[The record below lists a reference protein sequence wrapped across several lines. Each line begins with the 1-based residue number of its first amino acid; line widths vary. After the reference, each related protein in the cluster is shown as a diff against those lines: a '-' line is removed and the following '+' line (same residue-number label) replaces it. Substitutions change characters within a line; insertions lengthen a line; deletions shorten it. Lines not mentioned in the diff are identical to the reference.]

1 MRTRLYPPTRVCPSR
16 RPASA
21 RDACSPFP
29 CLPHCPVV
37 SPRGSGEGEKG
48 CLSPP
53 RSFNMPEP
61 LRLCPAPPGDAWGGG
76 GAEGSSGRRAH
87 LCSAGRARRVTR
99 AGEEVRERARLRA
112 LGEPRA
118 PMHPAALAEPLC
130 RLVTT
135 AYTEHRAS
143 QPWLLA
149 CQLQVTRCTGG
160 TTLGLSLFA
169 PL

>member
-76 GAEGSSGRRAH
+76 GLRAPPGVARTCALLGALVASRALVRKFASGRV
-87 LCSAGRARRVTR
+87 C
-99 AGEEVRERARLRA
+99 ARLA
-112 LGEPRA
+112 S
-118 PMHPAALAEPLC
+118 PARPCTLRLWRSRFADWSPPLIRSTERLNHGCWHANC
-130 RLVTT
+130 R
-135 AYTEHRAS
+135 
-143 QPWLLA
+143 
-149 CQLQVTRCTGG
+149 
-160 TTLGLSLFA
+160 
-169 PL
+169 